1 MLSNISIHQL
11 IEQDPKQWL
20 VCADRS
26 NYNEIICGTDQGMIY
41 QTQTS
46 TNYKQLL
53 G

>member
-1 MLSNISIHQL
+1 MNSN
-11 IEQDPKQWL
+11 PKQWL
-20 VCADRS
+20 TCADRTEQ
-26 NYNEIICGTDQGMIY
+26 NEIICGTDQGMIY